1 MQFFANVRYWRKAD
15 IDLRGLNVSFGNLD
29 VHQPSANPGT
39 ALWGKASNEGRAI
52 SRWLSGAATYAAT
65 HCVLV
70 GSLSLFHD
78 QPLWFAV
85 GDTFAGG

>member
-1 MQFFANVRYWRKAD
+1 MSALEVKRTWKSRRA
-15 IDLRGLNVSFGNLD
+15 LS
-29 VHQPSANPGT
+29 SANPGT
-39 ALWGKASNEGRAI
+39 ALRGRASNEGRAI